1 MLLPIYFPTL
11 TCCLC
16 FSPSRAQHFRLFLMK
31 FLSNIQE
38 SFPWAVGIISYS
50 DCGLLSLAASRNC
63 GLVYLFF
70 SFKKYIFNKMEYKTS
85 CWITYLKYP
94 SWQWS
99 STSCCYRAIFQ
110 LAMHLPYCNYIYTI
124 LLSLSYMSQSVTKIK
139 HCCICCF
146 LFIHQTSYCDKEGN
160 EIDLTSIVLD
170 KPMFSFFV
178 FLFFFSPIT
187 ISAGYLW
194 IDCLMISSWI
204 F

>member
-1 MLLPIYFPTL
+1 MLLPIYFPTI

-50 DCGLLSLAASRNC
+50 DCGLLSLAASHNC

-99 STSCCYRAIFQ
+99 STRSSTSTSTELFFNWLCTYPIVIISIPYS
-110 LAMHLPYCNYIYTI
+110 LACHICHKV
-124 LLSLSYMSQSVTKIK
+124 LLKSSTVAFAASSLFTRQATVTKKEMRLIW
-139 HCCICCF
+139 HQSFLTSLCF
-146 LFIHQTSYCDKEGN
+146 LS
-160 EIDLTSIVLD
+160 
-170 KPMFSFFV
+170 
-178 FLFFFSPIT
+178 LFFFFFFLPSLYQLATYELIV
-187 ISAGYLW
+187 
-194 IDCLMISSWI
+194 
-204 F
+204 